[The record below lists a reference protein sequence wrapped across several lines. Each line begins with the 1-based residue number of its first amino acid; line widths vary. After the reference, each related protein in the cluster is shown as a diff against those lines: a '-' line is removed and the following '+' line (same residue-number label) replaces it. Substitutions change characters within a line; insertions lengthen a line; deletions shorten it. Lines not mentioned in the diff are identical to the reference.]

1 MKTTFGQRHYKFLA
15 PKLYNELAKDL
26 PEALN
31 ATWTY
36 KRLVTDW
43 LLDKGNQGSET
54 LLTNIV

>member
-15 PKLYNELAKDL
+15 PNHYNEITKDL
-26 PEALN
+26 PEVLN